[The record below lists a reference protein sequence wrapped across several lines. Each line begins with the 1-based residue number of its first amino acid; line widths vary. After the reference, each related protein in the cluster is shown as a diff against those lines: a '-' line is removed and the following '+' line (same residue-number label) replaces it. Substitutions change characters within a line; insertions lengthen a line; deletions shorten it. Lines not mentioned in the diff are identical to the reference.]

1 MDLLVEMD
9 GSSGRGFHILKEMA
23 SLRIIRL
30 QTAETIFEV
39 MFMIDN
45 SEMPI
50 GFTMELAQHSDIL
63 TRFAELPESRRKEI
77 TDGARNVDSRNE
89 MRNYVES
96 MFR

>member
-1 MDLLVEMD
+1 MD
-9 GSSGRGFHILKEMA
+9 GSSGRGIHILKE
-23 SLRIIRL
+23 SPFRRITGFK
-30 QTAETIFEV
+30 TAETISEV

-63 TRFAELPESRRKEI
+63 TRFAELPESRRNELV
-77 TDGARNVDSRNE
+77 DGARNVESRKE
-89 MRNYVES
+89 MRNFVES

>member
-1 MDLLVEMD
+1 MEMD
-9 GSSGRGFHILKEMA
+9 GSSGHGIHILKELH
-23 SLRIIRL
+23 SRRITGFK
-30 QTAETIFEV
+30 TAETISEV

-63 TRFAELPESRRKEI
+63 TRFAELPESRRNELA
-77 TDGARNVDSRNE
+77 DGARNVESRNE

>member
-1 MDLLVEMD
+1 MEMD
-9 GSSGRGFHILKEMA
+9 GSSGRGIHILKE
-23 SLRIIRL
+23 SHSRRITGFK
-30 QTAETIFEV
+30 TAETICEV

-63 TRFAELPESRRKEI
+63 TRFAELPESRRNELA
-77 TDGARNVDSRNE
+77 DGARNVESRNE